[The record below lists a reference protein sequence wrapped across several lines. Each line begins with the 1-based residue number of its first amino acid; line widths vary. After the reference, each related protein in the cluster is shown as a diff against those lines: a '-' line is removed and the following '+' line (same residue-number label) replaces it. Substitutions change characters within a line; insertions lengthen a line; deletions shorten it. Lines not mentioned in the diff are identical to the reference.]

1 MTSRPDPATSLRRA
15 VERCVQRKRFPGA
28 VYLVARGDA
37 VLSWEA
43 LGRTSPLRGQGRPMT
58 LDTVFDLA
66 SLTKPIVTASLF
78 LQLMAERSLRPSD
91 RAEKFLPEFRK
102 SWIGKARLEELL
114 LHVSG
119 LPAWHPLYVQG
130 RGRRAYLRVL
140 KSLPPA
146 YPPGRKVEY
155 SCLGYILLGLILE
168 RVTGRRLDVLFRERI
183 ARPLGLRRTR
193 FRPPASWKARAA
205 PTEKGNAL
213 EKAMA
218 SRMGLRSGVPW
229 RTRVLQG
236 ECHDG
241 NTSHLDGVA
250 GNSGLFSTAWDLY
263 VIARSLLRPDDGRVI
278 SEPLKRLIFRDATGS
293 LRGGRTFGWKT
304 AAVSPEAKF
313 LSRSAVGHNGFS
325 GASLWI
331 DSKDQGVYI
340 LLTNRVH
347 PKVKPEGI
355 RPCRREFH
363 KYASRL
369 K

>member
-1 MTSRPDPATSLRRA
+1 
-15 VERCVQRKRFPGA
+15 
-28 VYLVARGDA
+28 
-37 VLSWEA
+37 
-43 LGRTSPLRGQGRPMT
+43 
-58 LDTVFDLA
+58 
-66 SLTKPIVTASLF
+66 
-78 LQLMAERSLRPSD
+78 
-91 RAEKFLPEFRK
+91 
-102 SWIGKARLEELL
+102 
-114 LHVSG
+114 
-119 LPAWHPLYVQG
+119 
-130 RGRRAYLRVL
+130 LRVL

-155 SCLGYILLGLILE
+155 SCLGYILIGFILE
-168 RVTGRRLDVLFRERI
+168 RVAGKRLDALFGERI

-193 FRPPASWKARAA
+193 FRPPASWKARVA

-213 EKAMA
+213 EKEMA
-218 SRMGLRSGVPW
+218 QKFGLKSSVPW
-229 RTRVLQG
+229 RTRVLRG

-241 NTSHLDGVA
+241 NTFHLGGVA

-263 VIARSLLRPDDGRVI
+263 VVARSLLRPDDGRVVPG
-278 SEPLKRLIFRDATGS
+278 PLKYLISSDATGS

-304 AAVSPEAKF
+304 AAVSPEAGP
-313 LSRSAVGHNGFS
+313 LSVSAFGHNGFS

-355 RPCRREFH
+355 RQCRREFH
-363 KYASRL
+363 RYASRL

>member
-1 MTSRPDPATSLRRA
+1 MTSRPDPEITLRRA
-15 VERCVQRKRFPGA
+15 VERCVRRKHFPGA

-43 LGRTSPLRGQGRPMT
+43 VGRMSPLRGHGKPMA

-78 LQLMAERSLRPSD
+78 LQLMAEGSLRPSD
-91 RAEKFLPEFRK
+91 RVEGFLPEFRK
-102 SWIGKARLEELL
+102 SWIGKASLKELL

-140 KSLPPA
+140 KSLLKA
-146 YPPGRKVEY
+146 YTPGQKVEY
-155 SCLGYILLGLILE
+155 SCLGYILLGFILE
-168 RVTGRRLDVLFRERI
+168 RVTGKRLDALFGERI

-193 FRPPASWKARAA
+193 FRPPASWRAHVA

-213 EKAMA
+213 EKATA

-229 RTRVLQG
+229 RARVLRG

-241 NTSHLDGVA
+241 NTHNLGGVA
-250 GNSGLFSTAWDLY
+250 GNSGLFSSAWDLY
-263 VIARSLLRPDDGRVI
+263 VIARSLLRPDDGRVVP
-278 SEPLKRLIFRDATGS
+278 EPLKRLIFRDATGN

-304 AAVSPEAKF
+304 ASVSPEAGP
-313 LSRSAVGHNGFS
+313 LSGSAVGHNGFS

-331 DSKDQGVYI
+331 DSGDRGVYI

-355 RPCRREFH
+355 RQCRREFH
-363 KYASRL
+363 RYASRL

>member
-1 MTSRPDPATSLRRA
+1 MTSRPAPATALRRA
-15 VERCVQRKRFPGA
+15 VERCVQRKHFPGA

-43 LGRTSPLRGQGRPMT
+43 VGRTSPLRGQGRPMT
-58 LDTVFDLA
+58 LQTVFDLA

-78 LQLMAERSLRPSD
+78 LQLMAEGSLRPSD
-91 RAEKFLPEFRK
+91 RAEKFFPELRGR
-102 SWIGKARLEELL
+102 WIGKTSLKELL

-130 RGRRAYLRVL
+130 RGRQAYLSVL

-155 SCLGYILLGLILE
+155 SCLGYILLGFILE
-168 RVTGRRLDVLFRERI
+168 RVAGKRLDALFGERI

-193 FRPPASWKARAA
+193 FRLPASWKARVA
-205 PTEKGNAL
+205 PTERGNAL

-218 SRMGLRSGVPW
+218 GRMGLRSGVPW
-229 RTRVLQG
+229 RTRVLHG

-241 NTSHLDGVA
+241 NTYHLGGVA
-250 GNSGLFSTAWDLY
+250 GNSGLFSAAWDLY
-263 VIARSLLRPDDGRVI
+263 VIARSLLRPDDGRVVP
-278 SEPLKRLIFRDATGS
+278 EPMKRLIFRDATGS
-293 LRGGRTFGWKT
+293 LRGGRTLGWKT
-304 AAVSPEAKF
+304 AAAAPEAEP
-313 LSRSAVGHNGFS
+313 LSENAVGHNGFS

-331 DSKDQGVYI
+331 DSRDRGVYI

-355 RPCRREFH
+355 RQCRREFH
-363 KYASRL
+363 RYASRL
-369 K
+369 H